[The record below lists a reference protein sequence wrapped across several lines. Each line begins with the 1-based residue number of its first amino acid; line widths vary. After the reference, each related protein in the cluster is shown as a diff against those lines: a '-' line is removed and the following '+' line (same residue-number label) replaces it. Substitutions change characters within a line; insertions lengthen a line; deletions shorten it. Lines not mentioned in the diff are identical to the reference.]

1 MRVRKVVTR
10 SGKRI
15 RGKFPSAKM
24 NRMVHWESLFERDAI
39 LHLEYHPLVVSYQEQ
54 PSIETYYDAAGE
66 AHLYY
71 PDFCARFVHG
81 NELYIEVKPKRY
93 LATREV
99 RLKLE
104 AVAWRFREQE
114 REFRVMTEEAIRR
127 EPLFSN
133 LKTIHRSTKK
143 VANGH
148 SSEQFAHA
156 LTGGPSWSFKDLAAQ
171 MGSVRDALVLIRAG
185 HLRVDLEA
193 TLIDD
198 STVWLAGAAGGSHG
212 SFRI

>member
-71 PDFCARFVHG
+71 PDFCARFVNG

-104 AVAWRFREQE
+104 AVAWRFLGHDSK
-114 REFRVMTEEAIRR
+114 FTLLLPEA
-127 EPLFSN
+127 PGHG
-133 LKTIHRSTKK
+133 LK
-143 VANGH
+143 
-148 SSEQFAHA
+148 
-156 LTGGPSWSFKDLAAQ
+156 L
-171 MGSVRDALVLIRAG
+171 
-185 HLRVDLEA
+185 
-193 TLIDD
+193 
-198 STVWLAGAAGGSHG
+198 
-212 SFRI
+212 